1 MTPTNLIQAL
11 SDELRK
17 ATSHFIFQAEYQ
29 ADKKVTVYDGFLPV
43 ESFSNQTFLPMI
55 VVELRGVEDTDEGS
69 SATVGLMFAVY
80 GGENAKY
87 GGGRELPNGKFK
99 DYGDG
104 WRDLLNLAECVRQ
117 HLLGLPSRTL
127 ANQFQL
133 ILPMVFSPQPEQPFP
148 FFYGDMVLNFTVGQP
163 LMRLDYPAEFEEE
176 HVKYQ
181 PKVLNIF
188 SDEGVK
194 RNEFYLRRS

>member
-1 MTPTNLIQAL
+1 MTPAILIQTLAN
-11 SDELRK
+11 ELRT
-17 ATSHFIFQAEYQ
+17 ATQNFVFQAEYQ
-29 ADKKVTVYDGFLPV
+29 ADKKVSVYEGYFPA
-43 ESFSNQTFLPMI
+43 EEFHTQTFLPMI

-69 SATVGLMFAVY
+69 TATVGLMFAVY

-87 GGGRELPNGKFK
+87 GGGRELPNSMFK

-133 ILPMVFSPQPEQPFP
+133 VLPMVFSPQPEQPVP
-148 FFYGDMVLNFTVGQP
+148 FFYGDMVLNFTIGQP
-163 LMRLDYPAEFEEE
+163 LFRLDYPAEFEEE

-181 PKVLNIF
+181 PRSLNIF
-188 SDEGVK
+188 H
-194 RNEFYLRRS
+194 